1 MLAIDA
7 VQYLRS
13 YNLVSTSTK
22 LLARSHPH
30 WIGLPEER
38 ILAELDHF
46 NCWPLFEEEE
56 KTVYTLKVSTNLK
69 YLSWTIGCHNLPSI
83 TSLPSTTSTTP
94 STSTSTISPS
104 PMATPDLAVT
114 LWRAYPDTAVFDW
127 LITLQVR
134 KRPIAARKEAQH
146 IRELF

>member
-1 MLAIDA
+1 MLSNTCVPIIWCPRP
-7 VQYLRS
+7 L
-13 YNLVSTSTK
+13 NFW
-22 LLARSHPH
+22 LAPTL
-30 WIGLPEER
+30 I
-38 ILAELDHF
+38 ELDSRKKEFSLNWTISIVDHF
-46 NCWPLFEEEE
+46 LKKKK

-69 YLSWTIGCHNLPSI
+69 YLSWTKGCHNLPSI